1 VDTRD
6 SSRGQVGVVHS
17 SPEVRRVVV
26 GVLDGSPKPLRM
38 IGPPAIRRHRLEFR
52 VIQA

>member
-1 VDTRD
+1 MDVRD
-6 SSRGQVGVVHS
+6 GSRGQAGVLHS

-38 IGPPAIRRHRLEFR
+38 IGPPAIRGHRLEFR
-52 VIQA
+52 VIKA